1 MRCILLEKKNRVFR
15 FYFIVW
21 ISVLLLFSFFCRSV
35 SAQEIKEAF
44 ESLRKFQSWQ
54 VEFYE
59 EIVEKGS
66 IIERREGKIYFEK
79 PLRFKISYQDGNEV
93 LSDGTL
99 IYFVRKDKNKVYV
112 RELKNEV
119 SENLIVEILRGSDRV
134 FDFFFVKKID
144 EGEYELYP
152 KKDVIKNVS
161 RVIVYLNPIVFPIK
175 KVEIWRGTLGVKLEI
190 KNVSFKKES
199 MRFSF
204 EGLNIIREPK

>member
-15 FYFIVW
+15 FYFLVW

-79 PLRFKISYQDGNEV
+79 PLKFKISYQDGNEV
-93 LSDGTL
+93 LSDGTY
-99 IYFVRKDKNKVYV
+99 IYFVRKDKNKVYA

-175 KVEIWRGTLGVKLEI
+175 KVEIWKGTLGVKLEI

>member
-15 FYFIVW
+15 FYFLVW
-21 ISVLLLFSFFCRSV
+21 TSVIFLFSFFHRSV

-54 VEFYE
+54 VDFYE

-66 IIERREGKIYFEK
+66 VIERREGKIYFEK

-93 LSDGTL
+93 LSDGTF

-112 RELKNEV
+112 RELKDEV

-161 RVIVYLNPIVFPIK
+161 RVSVYLNPIAFPIK

-199 MRFSF
+199 IRFSF

>member
-1 MRCILLEKKNRVFR
+1 MRCILLQKKDRVFP
-15 FYFIVW
+15 FYFLAW
-21 ISVLLLFSFFCRSV
+21 NSFLFLFSFFLRSAF
-35 SAQEIKEAF
+35 AQEIREAF

-59 EIVEKGS
+59 EIVERGS
-66 IIERREGKIYFEK
+66 VIERREGKIYFEK

-93 LSDGTL
+93 LSDGTY
-99 IYFVRKDKNKVYV
+99 IYFVRKDKNKVYA
-112 RELKNEV
+112 RELKDEV

-175 KVEIWRGTLGVKLEI
+175 KVEVWRGTLGVKLEI

>member
-21 ISVLLLFSFFCRSV
+21 TSVLLLSSFFHRSV

-79 PLRFKISYQDGNEV
+79 PLKFKISYQDGNEV

-99 IYFVRKDKNKVYV
+99 IYFVRKDKNKVYA

>member
-1 MRCILLEKKNRVFR
+1 MRRILLQKKDRVFP
-15 FYFIVW
+15 FYFLAW
-21 ISVLLLFSFFCRSV
+21 TSVLLLFSFFLRSAF
-35 SAQEIKEAF
+35 AQEIREAF

-54 VEFYE
+54 VDFYE

-66 IIERREGKIYFEK
+66 VIERREGKIYFEK
-79 PLRFKISYQDGNEV
+79 PLKFKISYQDGNEV
-93 LSDGTL
+93 LSDGTF
-99 IYFVRKDKNKVYV
+99 IYFVRKDKNKVYA
-112 RELKNEV
+112 RELKDEV

-175 KVEIWRGTLGVKLEI
+175 KVEVWRGTLGVKFEVR
-190 KNVSFKKES
+190 NVSFKKES
-199 MRFSF
+199 IRFSF

>member
-15 FYFIVW
+15 FYFLVW
-21 ISVLLLFSFFCRSV
+21 ISVIFLFSFFHRSV

-66 IIERREGKIYFEK
+66 VIERREGKIYFEK
-79 PLRFKISYQDGNEV
+79 PLKFKISYRDGNEV
-93 LSDGTL
+93 LSDGTF
-99 IYFVRKDKNKVYV
+99 IYFVRKDKNKVYA

-175 KVEIWRGTLGVKLEI
+175 KVEIWKGTLGVKLEI

>member
-1 MRCILLEKKNRVFR
+1 MRFILLQKKDRVFP
-15 FYFIVW
+15 FYFLAW
-21 ISVLLLFSFFCRSV
+21 ISVLLLFSFFLRSAF
-35 SAQEIKEAF
+35 AQEIREAF

-54 VEFYE
+54 VDFYE

-66 IIERREGKIYFEK
+66 VIERREGKIYFEK
-79 PLRFKISYQDGNEV
+79 PLKFKISYQDGNEV
-93 LSDGTL
+93 LSDGTY
-99 IYFVRKDKNKVYV
+99 IYFVRKDKNKVYA
-112 RELKNEV
+112 RELKDEV

-175 KVEIWRGTLGVKLEI
+175 KVEVWRGTLGVKFEVR
-190 KNVSFKKES
+190 NVSFKKES
-199 MRFSF
+199 IRFSF

>member
-1 MRCILLEKKNRVFR
+1 MRCILLQKKDRVFP
-15 FYFIVW
+15 FYFLAW
-21 ISVLLLFSFFCRSV
+21 NSFLFLFSFFHRSV

-54 VEFYE
+54 VDFYE

-66 IIERREGKIYFEK
+66 VIERREGKIYFEK
-79 PLRFKISYQDGNEV
+79 PLKFKISYQDGNEV
-93 LSDGTL
+93 LSDGTF

-112 RELKNEV
+112 RELKDEV

-161 RVIVYLNPIVFPIK
+161 RVSVYINPIVFPIK

-190 KNVSFKKES
+190 RNVSFKKES

>member
-15 FYFIVW
+15 FYFLVW
-21 ISVLLLFSFFCRSV
+21 TSVIFLFSFFYRSV
-35 SAQEIKEAF
+35 SALEIKEAF

-54 VEFYE
+54 VDFYE

-66 IIERREGKIYFEK
+66 VIERREGKIYFEK

-93 LSDGTL
+93 LSDGTF

-112 RELKNEV
+112 RELKDEV

-161 RVIVYLNPIVFPIK
+161 RVSVYLNPIVFPIK
-175 KVEIWRGTLGVKLEI
+175 KVEIWRGTFGVKLEI

-199 MRFSF
+199 IRFSF

>member
-15 FYFIVW
+15 FYFLVW
-21 ISVLLLFSFFCRSV
+21 TSVIFLFSFFHRSV

-54 VEFYE
+54 VDFYE

-66 IIERREGKIYFEK
+66 VIERRKGKIYFEK

-93 LSDGTL
+93 LSDGTF

-112 RELKNEV
+112 RELKDEV

-175 KVEIWRGTLGVKLEI
+175 KVEIWKGNLGVKLEI

>member
-1 MRCILLEKKNRVFR
+1 MRCILLQKKDRVFP
-15 FYFIVW
+15 FYFLAW
-21 ISVLLLFSFFCRSV
+21 TSVLLLFSFFLRSAF
-35 SAQEIKEAF
+35 AQEIREAF

-54 VEFYE
+54 VDFYE

-66 IIERREGKIYFEK
+66 VIERREGKIYFEK
-79 PLRFKISYQDGNEV
+79 PLKFKISYQDGNEV
-93 LSDGTL
+93 LSDGTF
-99 IYFVRKDKNKVYV
+99 IYFVRKDKNKVYA
-112 RELKNEV
+112 RELKDEV

-175 KVEIWRGTLGVKLEI
+175 KVEVWRGTLGVKFEVR
-190 KNVSFKKES
+190 NVSFKKES
-199 MRFSF
+199 IRFSF

>member
-15 FYFIVW
+15 FYFLVW
-21 ISVLLLFSFFCRSV
+21 TSVIFLFSFFHRSV

-54 VEFYE
+54 VDFYE

-66 IIERREGKIYFEK
+66 VIERREGKIYFEK

-93 LSDGTL
+93 LSDGTF

-112 RELKNEV
+112 RELKDEV

-161 RVIVYLNPIVFPIK
+161 RVSVYLNPIVFPIK

-199 MRFSF
+199 IRFSF

>member
-15 FYFIVW
+15 FYFLVW
-21 ISVLLLFSFFCRSV
+21 TSVLLLFSFFHRSV

-54 VEFYE
+54 VDFYE

-66 IIERREGKIYFEK
+66 VIERREGKIYFEK
-79 PLRFKISYQDGNEV
+79 PLKFKISYQDGNEV
-93 LSDGTL
+93 LSDGTF

-112 RELKNEV
+112 RELKDEV

-161 RVIVYLNPIVFPIK
+161 RVSVYINPIVFPIK

-190 KNVSFKKES
+190 RNVSFKKES

>member
-1 MRCILLEKKNRVFR
+1 MRCILLQKKDRVFP
-15 FYFIVW
+15 FYFLVW
-21 ISVLLLFSFFCRSV
+21 TSVLLLFSFFLRSAF
-35 SAQEIKEAF
+35 AQEIREAF

-66 IIERREGKIYFEK
+66 VIERREGKIYFEK

-93 LSDGTL
+93 LSDGTY
-99 IYFVRKDKNKVYV
+99 IYFVRKDKNKVYA
-112 RELKNEV
+112 RELKDEV

-175 KVEIWRGTLGVKLEI
+175 KVEVWRGTLGVKFEVR
-190 KNVSFKKES
+190 NVSFKKES
-199 MRFSF
+199 IRFSF

>member
-1 MRCILLEKKNRVFR
+1 MRCILLEKKNRIFR
-15 FYFIVW
+15 FYFLVW
-21 ISVLLLFSFFCRSV
+21 TSVIFLFSFFHRSV

-54 VEFYE
+54 VDFYE

-66 IIERREGKIYFEK
+66 VIERREGKIYFEK

-93 LSDGTL
+93 LSDGTF

-112 RELKNEV
+112 RELKDEV

-161 RVIVYLNPIVFPIK
+161 RVSVYLNPIVFPIK
-175 KVEIWRGTLGVKLEI
+175 KVEIWKRTLGVKLEI

-199 MRFSF
+199 IRFSF

>member
-15 FYFIVW
+15 FYFLVW
-21 ISVLLLFSFFCRSV
+21 TSVIFLFSFFHRSV

-54 VEFYE
+54 VDFYE

-66 IIERREGKIYFEK
+66 VIERRKGKIYFEK

-93 LSDGTL
+93 LSDGTF

-112 RELKNEV
+112 RELKDEV

-161 RVIVYLNPIVFPIK
+161 RVSVYLNPIAFPIK

-199 MRFSF
+199 IRFSF

>member
-15 FYFIVW
+15 FYFLVW
-21 ISVLLLFSFFCRSV
+21 TSVLLLFSFFHRSV

-66 IIERREGKIYFEK
+66 VIERREGKIYFEK
-79 PLRFKISYQDGNEV
+79 PLKFKISYRDGNEV
-93 LSDGTL
+93 LSDGTF
-99 IYFVRKDKNKVYV
+99 IYFVRKDKNKVYA

-175 KVEIWRGTLGVKLEI
+175 KVEIWKGTLGVKLEI

>member
-15 FYFIVW
+15 FYFLVW
-21 ISVLLLFSFFCRSV
+21 ISVLLFFSFFHRSV

-66 IIERREGKIYFEK
+66 VIERREGKIYFEK
-79 PLRFKISYQDGNEV
+79 PLKFKISYQDGNEV
-93 LSDGTL
+93 LSDGTF

-112 RELKNEV
+112 RELKDEV

-161 RVIVYLNPIVFPIK
+161 RVSVYLNPIVFPIK

-199 MRFSF
+199 IRFSF

>member
-21 ISVLLLFSFFCRSV
+21 TSVLLLSSFFHRSV

-66 IIERREGKIYFEK
+66 VIERREGKIYFEK
-79 PLRFKISYQDGNEV
+79 PLKFKISYQDGNEV
-93 LSDGTL
+93 LSDGTF

-112 RELKNEV
+112 RELKDEV

>member
-15 FYFIVW
+15 FYFLVW
-21 ISVLLLFSFFCRSV
+21 TSVLLLFSFFHRSV

-66 IIERREGKIYFEK
+66 VIERREGKIYFEK
-79 PLRFKISYQDGNEV
+79 PLKFKISYQDGNEV

-99 IYFVRKDKNKVYV
+99 IYFVRKDKNKVYA

>member
-1 MRCILLEKKNRVFR
+1 L
-15 FYFIVW
+15 
-21 ISVLLLFSFFCRSV
+21 VLLLFSFYRSV

-44 ESLRKFQSWQ
+44 ESLKKFQNWQ

-59 EIVEKGS
+59 EIVEKGGV
-66 IIERREGKIYFEK
+66 IERREGKIYFEK

-93 LSDGTL
+93 LSDGTY
-99 IYFVRKDKNKVYV
+99 IYFVRKDKNKVYA
-112 RELKNEV
+112 RELKDEV

-190 KNVSFKKES
+190 RNVSFKKES

>member
-1 MRCILLEKKNRVFR
+1 MRCILLEKKNRVFP

-21 ISVLLLFSFFCRSV
+21 TSVIFLFSFFHRSV
-35 SAQEIKEAF
+35 SAQEIKKAF

-66 IIERREGKIYFEK
+66 VIQRREGKIYFEK

-93 LSDGTL
+93 LSDGTF

-112 RELKNEV
+112 RKLKDEV

-161 RVIVYLNPIVFPIK
+161 RVSVYLNPIVFPIK

-199 MRFSF
+199 IKFSF

>member
-21 ISVLLLFSFFCRSV
+21 TSVLLLSSFFHRSV

-66 IIERREGKIYFEK
+66 VIERREGKIYFEK
-79 PLRFKISYQDGNEV
+79 PLKFKISYQDGNEV

-99 IYFVRKDKNKVYV
+99 IYFVRKDKNKVYA

>member
-15 FYFIVW
+15 FYFLVW
-21 ISVLLLFSFFCRSV
+21 TSVLLLFSFFHRSV

-66 IIERREGKIYFEK
+66 VIERREGKIYFEK
-79 PLRFKISYQDGNEV
+79 PLKFKISYQDGNEV
-93 LSDGTL
+93 LSDGTF

-112 RELKNEV
+112 RELKDEV

-161 RVIVYLNPIVFPIK
+161 RVSVYINPIVFPIK

-190 KNVSFKKES
+190 RNVSFKKES

>member
-1 MRCILLEKKNRVFR
+1 MKCILLEKKNRVFS
-15 FYFIVW
+15 FYFIVLT
-21 ISVLLLFSFFCRSV
+21 SVFFIFSFRRSAF
-35 SAQEIKEAF
+35 AQEIKEAF

-66 IIERREGKIYFEK
+66 VIERREGKIYFEK
-79 PLRFKISYQDGNEV
+79 PLKFKISYQDGNEV
-93 LSDGTL
+93 LSDGTF

-112 RELKNEV
+112 RELKDEV

>member
-1 MRCILLEKKNRVFR
+1 MRCILLQKKDRVFP
-15 FYFIVW
+15 FYFLVLT
-21 ISVLLLFSFFCRSV
+21 SVFFIFSFFCRSV

-54 VEFYE
+54 VDFYE

-66 IIERREGKIYFEK
+66 VIERREGKIYFEK
-79 PLRFKISYQDGNEV
+79 PLKFKISYQDGNEV
-93 LSDGTL
+93 LSDGTF
-99 IYFVRKDKNKVYV
+99 IYFVRKDKNKVYA

-175 KVEIWRGTLGVKLEI
+175 KVEIWKGTLGVKLEI

>member
-1 MRCILLEKKNRVFR
+1 MRCILLQKKDRVFP
-15 FYFIVW
+15 FYFLAW
-21 ISVLLLFSFFCRSV
+21 NSFLFLFSFFLRSAF
-35 SAQEIKEAF
+35 AQEIREAF

-59 EIVEKGS
+59 EIVERGS
-66 IIERREGKIYFEK
+66 VIERREGKIYFEK

-93 LSDGTL
+93 LSDGTY
-99 IYFVRKDKNKVYV
+99 IYFVRKDKNKVYA
-112 RELKNEV
+112 RELKDEV

-175 KVEIWRGTLGVKLEI
+175 KVEVWKGTLGVKLEI

>member
-1 MRCILLEKKNRVFR
+1 MRFILLQKKDRVFP
-15 FYFIVW
+15 FYFLAW
-21 ISVLLLFSFFCRSV
+21 ISVLLFFSFFLRSAF
-35 SAQEIKEAF
+35 AQEIREAF

-66 IIERREGKIYFEK
+66 VIERREGKIYFEK

-93 LSDGTL
+93 LSDGTY
-99 IYFVRKDKNKVYV
+99 IYFVRKDKNKVYA
-112 RELKNEV
+112 RELKDEV

-175 KVEIWRGTLGVKLEI
+175 KVEVWRGTLGVKFEVR
-190 KNVSFKKES
+190 NVSFKKES
-199 MRFSF
+199 IRFSF

>member
-1 MRCILLEKKNRVFR
+1 MRCILLDKKNRVCR
-15 FYFIVW
+15 FYFLIW
-21 ISVLLLFSFFCRSV
+21 ILVLLLFSFFHRSV

-54 VEFYE
+54 VDFYE
-59 EIVEKGS
+59 EIVEKGGV
-66 IIERREGKIYFEK
+66 IERRGGKIYFEK

-93 LSDGTL
+93 LSDGTY
-99 IYFVRKDKNKVYV
+99 IYFVRKDKNKVYA
-112 RELKNEV
+112 RELKDEV

-190 KNVSFKKES
+190 RNVSFKKES

>member
-1 MRCILLEKKNRVFR
+1 MRCILLQKKDRVFP
-15 FYFIVW
+15 FYFLAW
-21 ISVLLLFSFFCRSV
+21 TSVLLLFSFFHRSV

-66 IIERREGKIYFEK
+66 VIERREGKIYFEK

-93 LSDGTL
+93 LSDGTF
-99 IYFVRKDKNKVYV
+99 IYFVRKDKNKVYA

-199 MRFSF
+199 IRFSF

>member
-1 MRCILLEKKNRVFR
+1 MRCILLQKKDRVFP
-15 FYFIVW
+15 FYFLAW
-21 ISVLLLFSFFCRSV
+21 NSFLFLFSFFQRSAF
-35 SAQEIKEAF
+35 AQEIKEAF
-44 ESLRKFQSWQ
+44 ESLRKFQRWQ
-54 VEFYE
+54 VDFYE

-66 IIERREGKIYFEK
+66 VIERREGKIYFEK
-79 PLRFKISYQDGNEV
+79 HLRFKISYQDGNEV

-99 IYFVRKDKNKVYV
+99 IYFVRKNKNKVYV

-199 MRFSF
+199 IRFSF

>member
-1 MRCILLEKKNRVFR
+1 MRYILLEKKNRVFR
-15 FYFIVW
+15 FYFLVLT
-21 ISVLLLFSFFCRSV
+21 SVFFIFSFFCRSV

-54 VEFYE
+54 VDFYE

-66 IIERREGKIYFEK
+66 VIERREGKIYFEK

-93 LSDGTL
+93 LSDGTF
-99 IYFVRKDKNKVYV
+99 IYFVRKDKNKVYA

-175 KVEIWRGTLGVKLEI
+175 KVEIWKGTLGVKLEI
-190 KNVSFKKES
+190 KNVFFKKES

>member
-15 FYFIVW
+15 FYFLVW
-21 ISVLLLFSFFCRSV
+21 TSVIFLFSFFHRSV

-54 VEFYE
+54 VDFYE

-66 IIERREGKIYFEK
+66 VIERRKGKIYFEK

-93 LSDGTL
+93 LSDGTF

-112 RELKNEV
+112 RELKDEV

-161 RVIVYLNPIVFPIK
+161 RVSVYLNPIVFPIK

-199 MRFSF
+199 IRFSF

>member
-21 ISVLLLFSFFCRSV
+21 TSVLLLSSFFHRSV

-79 PLRFKISYQDGNEV
+79 PLKFKISYQDGNEV
-93 LSDGTL
+93 LSDGTHL
-99 IYFVRKDKNKVYV
+99 LCEKR
-112 RELKNEV
+112 
-119 SENLIVEILRGSDRV
+119 
-134 FDFFFVKKID
+134 
-144 EGEYELYP
+144 
-152 KKDVIKNVS
+152 
-161 RVIVYLNPIVFPIK
+161 
-175 KVEIWRGTLGVKLEI
+175 
-190 KNVSFKKES
+190 
-199 MRFSF
+199 
-204 EGLNIIREPK
+204 

>member
-1 MRCILLEKKNRVFR
+1 
-15 FYFIVW
+15 
-21 ISVLLLFSFFCRSV
+21 
-35 SAQEIKEAF
+35 
-44 ESLRKFQSWQ
+44 LRKFQSWQ

-66 IIERREGKIYFEK
+66 VIERREGKIYFEK

-93 LSDGTL
+93 LSDGTF
-99 IYFVRKDKNKVYV
+99 IYFVRKDKNKVYA

-175 KVEIWRGTLGVKLEI
+175 KVEIWKGTLGVKLEI

-199 MRFSF
+199 IRFSF

>member
-21 ISVLLLFSFFCRSV
+21 TSVLLLSSFFHRSV

-79 PLRFKISYQDGNEV
+79 PLKFKISYQDGNEV

-99 IYFVRKDKNKVYV
+99 IYFVRKDKNKVYA

-175 KVEIWRGTLGVKLEI
+175 KVEIWKGTLGVKLEI

>member
-15 FYFIVW
+15 FYFLVW
-21 ISVLLLFSFFCRSV
+21 TSVLLLFSFFHRSV

-54 VEFYE
+54 VDFYE

-66 IIERREGKIYFEK
+66 VIERREGKIYFEK
-79 PLRFKISYQDGNEV
+79 PLKFKISYQDGNEV
-93 LSDGTL
+93 LSDGTF

-112 RELKNEV
+112 RELKDEV

-161 RVIVYLNPIVFPIK
+161 RVSVYLNPIVFPIK

-199 MRFSF
+199 IRFSF